1 VPPQPTTIGPFR
13 VESLLGAGGMGEVY
27 KAVDPTL
34 GRTVAVKIV
43 KADSTDSQY
52 FKRLLR
58 EAQAYG
64 RLKHPNIVTVYEAR
78 EAADGLYIAMEY
90 LEGQSLT
97 TVLNRDELSLAA
109 RIDVLI
115 QILDAL
121 KYAHAQGIVHRDI
134 KPSNI
139 HVLADGTVKL
149 LDFGLA
155 RVMRTETL
163 TATDVVLGTPHYAS
177 PEQLKGE
184 EVDGRTDV
192 YSTGVVAFEMLT
204 RRRPFNGNSLG
215 TIVAK
220 VLSEPT
226 PPMDTPWSRNF
237 PELEQIVQRAMA
249 KSAAERYAGAAEMQ
263 QALKEFQTASQAA
276 LRGARDAT
284 TRVPATPVSND
295 PTVLQ
300 PPEPRTV
307 RIDAP
312 PIPPTAAKREPVS
325 PPPPRAQP
333 VSARPE
339 PAPRPPAPSSQPA
352 PTTTSSKR
360 PVAMWLGALG
370 ALAGLVIL
378 SVVVGQRRAEN
389 RARTEQPITSTT
401 TTIASTSLPAVAPE
415 RSQGAKAGGSGGPN
429 GSGGSGGSESRG
441 PSEPNGPRNPRG
453 SVDGQTRSTGGS
465 PLPGAGSQGQTD
477 VRAVYIDPTG
487 DAALNRELVNA
498 LTGKGVTTVTTAVRA
513 RMAINARIEISIRPA
528 PIGGT
533 SALTADFVATLQM
546 RDATTGKRETR
557 SIDGHALD
565 FGEAVVRQAAYK
577 RAAEQLAEAI
587 DTAMRN

>member
-1 VPPQPTTIGPFR
+1 VPPLPTTIGPFR

-97 TVLNRDELSLAA
+97 TVLNRDDLSLVA

-139 HVLADGTVKL
+139 QVLADGTVKL

-204 RRRPFNGNSLG
+204 HRRPFNGNSLG

-226 PPMDTPWSRNF
+226 PPMDTPWSRAF

-249 KSAAERYAGAAEMQ
+249 KSVAERYAGAAEMQ
-263 QALKEFQTASQAA
+263 QALKEFQSASQAA

-284 TRVPATPVSND
+284 TRVPAAAVSND

-300 PPEPRTV
+300 SPEPRTV

-312 PIPPTAAKREPVS
+312 PMPPIAAKREPV
-325 PPPPRAQP
+325 PPPSPRAQP
-333 VSARPE
+333 VSPGPQPTPYRP
-339 PAPRPPAPSSQPA
+339 AASSSQPA
-352 PTTTSSKR
+352 PPTASSKR
-360 PVAMWLGALG
+360 PVAMWVGAFG
-370 ALAGLVIL
+370 AVAGLVIL
-378 SVVVGQRRAEN
+378 SVVVGQRRGEN

-401 TTIASTSLPAVAPE
+401 TTIASTS
-415 RSQGAKAGGSGGPN
+415 GSGGASR
-429 GSGGSGGSESRG
+429 SGGSGSRG

-453 SVDGQTRSTGGS
+453 SVGGQPRATTGP
-465 PLPGAGSQGQTD
+465 PLPGVGSRGQTD
-477 VRAVYIDPTG
+477 ERAVYIDPAG
-487 DAALNRELVNA
+487 DSVLNRELVNA
-498 LTGKGVTTVTTAVRA
+498 LTGKSVNTVTTAARA

-528 PIGGT
+528 PIAGT
-533 SALTADFVATLQM
+533 SALTADFVATMQM
-546 RDATTGKRETR
+546 RDVTTGKRETR

-565 FGEAVVRQAAYK
+565 FGEGVVRQAAYK

>member
-1 VPPQPTTIGPFR
+1 VPPLPTTIGPFR

-27 KAVDPTL
+27 KALDPTL

-97 TVLNRDELSLAA
+97 TVLNRDDLSLAA

-163 TATDVVLGTPHYAS
+163 TAADVVLGTPHYAS

-204 RRRPFNGNSLG
+204 HRRPFNGNSLG

-226 PPMDTPWSRNF
+226 PPMDTPWSRAF
-237 PELEQIVQRAMA
+237 PELEHIVQRAMA

-263 QALKEFQTASQAA
+263 QALKQFQTASEAA

-284 TRVPATPVSND
+284 TRVPAAPVSND

-307 RIDAP
+307 RIEAP
-312 PIPPTAAKREPVS
+312 PIPPTTAKREPV

-333 VSARPE
+333 VSPRPE
-339 PAPRPPAPSSQPA
+339 PTPRPPAPSSHPA
-352 PTTTSSKR
+352 PPTTSSKR
-360 PVAMWLGALG
+360 PVAMWVGAFG
-370 ALAGLVIL
+370 ALAGLVLL
-378 SVVVGQRRAEN
+378 SVVIGQRRGEN
-389 RARTEQPITSTT
+389 RARSEQPITSTT
-401 TTIASTSLPAVAPE
+401 TTIA
-415 RSQGAKAGGSGGPN
+415 AG
-429 GSGGSGGSESRG
+429 GSGGSGGLGGSGSRG

-453 SVDGQTRSTGGS
+453 SVGGQIRSTAGP
-465 PLPGAGSQGQTD
+465 PLPGAGSRGQAD
-477 VRAVYIDPTG
+477 ARAVYIDPTG

-498 LTGKGVTTVTTAVRA
+498 LTGKGVTTVTAAARA
-513 RMAINARIEISIRPA
+513 RMTINARIEISIRPA

-546 RDATTGKRETR
+546 RDAATGKFDTR

-565 FGEAVVRQAAYK
+565 FGEVVVRQAAYK

>member
-1 VPPQPTTIGPFR
+1 VPLPTTIGPFR

-27 KAVDPTL
+27 KALDPTL
-34 GRTVAVKIV
+34 GRIVAVKIV
-43 KADSTDSQY
+43 KADTTDSQY

-97 TVLNRDELSLAA
+97 AILNRDDLPLAA
-109 RIDVLI
+109 RIDILI

-139 HVLADGTVKL
+139 HVLADGAVKL

-177 PEQLKGE
+177 PEQLMGQE
-184 EVDGRTDV
+184 IDGRTDV

-204 RRRPFNGNSLG
+204 RRRPFDGNSLG

-226 PPMDTPWSRNF
+226 PPMDTPWSRAF
-237 PELEQIVQRAMA
+237 PELEQIVRRAMTKA
-249 KSAAERYAGAAEMQ
+249 VAERYAGAGEMQ
-263 QALKEFQTASQAA
+263 QALKEFQSASQAA
-276 LRGARDAT
+276 IRSARDVT
-284 TRVPATPVSND
+284 TRMPAAPVLND
-295 PTVLQ
+295 PTVVQ

-307 RIDAP
+307 RVDAP
-312 PIPPTAAKREPVS
+312 PIPPAAAKREPVS

-333 VSARPE
+333 T
-339 PAPRPPAPSSQPA
+339 APRPQPTAHAPAPSPQPA
-352 PTTTSSKR
+352 PPPTTPSKR
-360 PVAMWLGALG
+360 PVAMWVGAFGALVG
-370 ALAGLVIL
+370 VVIL
-378 SVVVGQRRAEN
+378 SVVVGQRRGEN
-389 RARTEQPITSTT
+389 RARSEPAVSSTT
-401 TTIASTSLPAVAPE
+401 TTIAGTGGSGLPAVAGN
-415 RSQGAKAGGSGGPN
+415 RSEPAEAGG
-429 GSGGSGGSESRG
+429 R
-441 PSEPNGPRNPRG
+441 PSEPKGPRSQRESAGGP
-453 SVDGQTRSTGGS
+453 TRSTVNP
-465 PLPGAGSQGQTD
+465 PLPGAGSRGQTD
-477 VRAVYIDPTG
+477 ARAVYIDPAG

-498 LTGKGVTTVTTAVRA
+498 LTAKGVTTVTTAARA
-513 RMAINARIEISIRPA
+513 RMSINARIEISIRPA

-546 RDATTGKRETR
+546 REATTGRRETR

-565 FGEAVVRQAAYK
+565 FGETVVRQAAYK

-587 DTAMRN
+587 DSAMRN

>member
-1 VPPQPTTIGPFR
+1 VPPLPTTIGPFR

-27 KAVDPTL
+27 KALDPTL

-97 TVLNRDELSLAA
+97 TVLNRDDLSLAA
-109 RIDVLI
+109 RLDVLI

-204 RRRPFNGNSLG
+204 HRRPFNGNSLG

-226 PPMDTPWSRNF
+226 PPMDTPWSRAF

-249 KSAAERYAGAAEMQ
+249 KSVAERYAGAAEMQ
-263 QALKEFQTASQAA
+263 QALKDFQTESQTA
-276 LRGARDAT
+276 LRSARDAT
-284 TRVPATPVSND
+284 TRVPAAPVSND

-312 PIPPTAAKREPVS
+312 PIPPTAAKREPV
-325 PPPPRAQP
+325 PPSPPRAQP
-333 VSARPE
+333 VPPRPQ
-339 PAPRPPAPSSQPA
+339 PTPHPPAPSSQP
-352 PTTTSSKR
+352 PPPTTSSKR
-360 PVAMWLGALG
+360 PVAMWVGAFG

-378 SVVVGQRRAEN
+378 SVVVVQRRGEN

-401 TTIASTSLPAVAPE
+401 TTIASTS
-415 RSQGAKAGGSGGPN
+415 GSNGLS
-429 GSGGSGGSESRG
+429 GSGGSGGSGSSR
-441 PSEPNGPRNPRG
+441 PSEPNGPRNPRE
-453 SVDGQTRSTGGS
+453 SVGGQIRSTGGS
-465 PLPGAGSQGQTD
+465 PLPGAGSRGQTD
-477 VRAVYIDPTG
+477 GRAVYIDSTG

-498 LTGKGVTTVTTAVRA
+498 LLGKGVTTVTTAARA

-557 SIDGHALD
+557 SVDGHALD